1 MIRIEKERCIGCG
14 ACIKDCPASAIR
26 MTEEKAEVYKDC
38 LHCGC
43 LVYTSIRQLQNGWT
57 NYLEVPVWA
66 KKGHTRTGTG

>member
-38 LHCGC
+38 LHCGHC
-43 LVYTSIRQLQNGWT
+43 VAISVGGSLYPGVRYGGGRSI
-57 NYLEVPVWA
+57 
-66 KKGHTRTGTG
+66 